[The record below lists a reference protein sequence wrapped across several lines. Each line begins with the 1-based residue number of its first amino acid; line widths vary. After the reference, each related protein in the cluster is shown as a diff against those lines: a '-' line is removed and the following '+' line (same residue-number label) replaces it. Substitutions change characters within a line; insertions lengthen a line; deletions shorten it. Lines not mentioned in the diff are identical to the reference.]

1 MRYNQSVL
9 VSVVASQ
16 KGAGRR
22 RRTDVERYDAGT
34 STSMMRYGS
43 EQGRDRERHGEVTRR
58 MVEGQIVRL
67 FECRPSSVRRHSI
80 DGAFVLSSLML
91 ERSRMPETRSSS
103 AY

>member
-1 MRYNQSVL
+1 
-9 VSVVASQ
+9 
-16 KGAGRR
+16 
-22 RRTDVERYDAGT
+22 
-34 STSMMRYGS
+34 MRYGS

-103 AY
+103 A